1 MPSAEFPLTPLV
13 KTFRDLPPGRDA
25 QSKRLA
31 QLKKF
36 VAKPAPLVR
45 QFTESVEAVEKQ
57 FNCSQ
62 PFYPSAHTFGFKP
75 DGTPHGERLTATVD
89 VAKRLSKRSRWVV
102 EGDRSLDFGYL
113 DRELELARAKPRTR
127 YPTEATEASK
137 ASKAKLR
144 LDLFLVN
151 TKDRTPILCELKI
164 ENDQDSYYALLQLLC
179 LAAYAVPAS
188 QRARLVLWGSRP
200 DRVLTEEVVGRPIP
214 PIDLYVLMLRP
225 PKDRL
230 YPEITEEA
238 IKLSEQLVRQPEIA
252 MYVRRIAWLLAEDHN
267 GALKISAEAVHQRRR
282 GAPHRP

>member
-1 MPSAEFPLTPLV
+1 MRSAEFPLTPLV
-13 KTFRDLPPGRDA
+13 KTFRKLPTGRDA
-25 QSKRLA
+25 QSERLT

-62 PFYPSAHTFGFKP
+62 PFYPSAHTFGSKP
-75 DGTPHGERLTATVD
+75 DGTVHGERLTATVD

-113 DRELELARAKPRTR
+113 DRELELARAKPGTP
-127 YPTEATEASK
+127 YPNGSGAN
-137 ASKAKLR
+137 LV
-144 LDLFLVN
+144 LDLFLAN
-151 TKDRTPILCELKI
+151 TSDRTPILCELKI
-164 ENDQDSYYALLQLLC
+164 GTDQDSYYALLQLLC

-200 DRVLTEEVVGRPIP
+200 DRVLTEEVAGRPIP
-214 PIDLYVLMLRP
+214 PIDLYILMLRP
-225 PKDRL
+225 PKTRL

-238 IKLSEQLVRQPEIA
+238 KKLSEQLVRQPEIA